1 MRCPECGCTEDKV
14 LETRV
19 SKNKDFI
26 RRRRQCIGC
35 NSRFNTQEELIRN
48 ECVVIKSDGRR
59 EDLNLQKLRS
69 SLEIACRKRPV
80 STQQINDAME
90 SIKYRLER
98 EFDGEVPSKE
108 IGRLVMESLKPLD
121 EVAYVRFASVYRNFK
136 DTAEFIQEIQD
147 MYTGKIPPQ

>member
-19 SKNKDFI
+19 SKNKDMI

-35 NSRFNTQEELIRN
+35 NHRFNTQEELIRN
-48 ECVVIKSDGRR
+48 DFVIIKSDSRR

-80 STQQINDAME
+80 TTKQINETMQQIIQ
-90 SIKYRLER
+90 SLEK
-98 EFDGEVPSKE
+98 EFDGEVSSKE

-121 EVAYVRFASVYRNFK
+121 EVAYVRFASVYRKFK
-136 DTAEFIQEIQD
+136 DTDEFIQEIQD
-147 MYTGKIPPQ
+147 MYTKKDRP

>member
-19 SKNKDFI
+19 SKNKDI
-26 RRRRQCIGC
+26 VRRRRQCIGC
-35 NSRFNTQEELIRN
+35 NHRFNTQEELIRN
-48 ECVVIKSDGRR
+48 DFVVIKSDGRR

-69 SLEIACRKRPV
+69 GLEIACRKRPV
-80 STQQINDAME
+80 TNQQINDAME
-90 SIKYRLER
+90 EIKNALEK

-108 IGRLVMESLKPLD
+108 IGRLVMNSLKPLD

-136 DTAEFIQEIQD
+136 DTDEFIQEIQD
-147 MYTGKIPPQ
+147 MYTGKKNL

>member
-19 SKNKDFI
+19 SKNKDII

-35 NSRFNTQEELIRN
+35 NYRFNTQEELMRN
-48 ECVVIKSDGRR
+48 DFVVIKSDGRR

-69 SLEIACRKRPV
+69 GLEVACRKRPV
-80 STQQINDAME
+80 STQQINKA
-90 SIKYRLER
+90 LEKILQQMAR
-98 EFDGEVPSKE
+98 EFEAEIPSKE
-108 IGRLVMESLKPLD
+108 IGRLVMEGLKEVD

-136 DTAEFIQEIQD
+136 DTDEFIQEIQD
-147 MYTGKIPPQ
+147 MYTGKKKK

>member
-19 SKNKDFI
+19 SKNKDII

-35 NSRFNTQEELIRN
+35 NHRFNTQEELIRN
-48 ECVVIKSDGRR
+48 DFVVIKSDGRR

-69 SLEIACRKRPV
+69 GLEIACRKRPV
-80 STQQINDAME
+80 TTQQINDAME
-90 SIKYRLER
+90 EIKNALEK

-108 IGRLVMESLKPLD
+108 IGRLVMNSLKPID

-136 DTAEFIQEIQD
+136 DTDEFIQEIQD
-147 MYTGKIPPQ
+147 MYTGKKNS